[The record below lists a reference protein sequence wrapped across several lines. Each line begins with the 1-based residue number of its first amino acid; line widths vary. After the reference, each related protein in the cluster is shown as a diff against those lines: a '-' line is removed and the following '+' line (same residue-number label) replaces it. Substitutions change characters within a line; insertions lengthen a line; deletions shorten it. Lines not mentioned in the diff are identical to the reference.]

1 MKVIMFGTEELQD
14 KSKNYGD
21 CILIDDGKELVL
33 YDCGSEEMANRVIE
47 YMNKNGYSKV
57 KVVLSHND
65 SDHYRGLEKLALENK
80 IESVVTL
87 LLLKHVEEILNV
99 LDDKR
104 RTREGL
110 KKKIK
115 EDFDNIAK
123 LSGQNLIDVFDNK
136 DITSLI
142 RVVGPDK
149 QYVIDAVAK
158 KVDESESD
166 NIDSETI
173 MNAVSL
179 QVEID
184 MYGKKMLL
192 TGDAC
197 FEALKDKI
205 IEYDL
210 IQLPHHGK
218 PEQANSIF
226 DATTKRCHEIKYYIS
241 DNTGNTNGGSDDLE
255 TKGHEVY
262 NTKSNGTI
270 SIDETSIKKIP
281 KGNLGL

>member
-65 SDHYRGLEKLALENK
+65 SDHYRGLEKLALENM

-184 MYGKKMLL
+184 M
-192 TGDAC
+192 
-197 FEALKDKI
+197 
-205 IEYDL
+205 
-210 IQLPHHGK
+210 
-218 PEQANSIF
+218 
-226 DATTKRCHEIKYYIS
+226 
-241 DNTGNTNGGSDDLE
+241 
-255 TKGHEVY
+255 
-262 NTKSNGTI
+262 
-270 SIDETSIKKIP
+270 
-281 KGNLGL
+281 